1 MTATVKHISVHPNYR
16 RCRVVGI
23 FDDLDKKPDPRK
35 ARIDRH
41 VANKQAAGQR
51 ETQNVARNSFA
62 YYSPNFQYVK
72 HDPFP
77 EGHGLHGLDLD
88 AILNLPDDPQ

>member
-23 FDDLDKKPDPRK
+23 FDDLDRPVD
-35 ARIDRH
+35 ARQSNLDRH
-41 VANKQAAGQR
+41 RANKQAAGKR
-51 ETQNVARNSFA
+51 ERENVRNSYAF
-62 YYSPNFQYVK
+62 YQPVFQYAK

-77 EGHGLHGLDLD
+77 EGHSLHGVSVAD
-88 AILNLPDDPQ
+88 ILNLPEPE